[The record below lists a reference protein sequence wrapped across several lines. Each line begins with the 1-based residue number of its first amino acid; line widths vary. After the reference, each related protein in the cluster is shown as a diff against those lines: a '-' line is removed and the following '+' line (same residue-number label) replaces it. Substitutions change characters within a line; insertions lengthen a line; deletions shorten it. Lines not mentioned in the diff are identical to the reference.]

1 MLRFAA
7 VLGAAFFMAES
18 AGAQACASM
27 EFVKREAAKLQNMM
41 FTEISADSTARFI
54 RTMQLANDGF
64 ASMKAS
70 RIGIFHRP
78 DGVNV
83 VITTFNEKGC
93 ADQNWPV
100 PTSYFFAILKDKGI

>member
-1 MLRFAA
+1 MLRLAA
-7 VLGAAFFMAES
+7 VLGAAFFMAGS
-18 AGAQACASM
+18 ADAQTCATM
-27 EFVKREAAKLQNMM
+27 EFVKREAAKIPNMM
-41 FTEISADSTARFI
+41 FTEISASTTLRFI
-54 RTMQLANDGF
+54 KTMQLANDGF
-64 ASMKAS
+64 ARMKAS